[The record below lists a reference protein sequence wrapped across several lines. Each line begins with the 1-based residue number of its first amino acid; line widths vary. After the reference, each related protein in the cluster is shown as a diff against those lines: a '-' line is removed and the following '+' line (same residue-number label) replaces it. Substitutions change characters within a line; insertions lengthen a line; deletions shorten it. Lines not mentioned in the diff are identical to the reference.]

1 VAPNHAPAMS
11 EVAPQQPAYAR
22 LPRELLRSRPFNWRV
37 IVVRLFVYG
46 LALGI
51 ASPALPGL
59 DIRPFEGREIYTL
72 MLLAAIFGITMAV
85 FRPLLQTLALPF
97 LIETGGLIV
106 ALLYVALFAIFD
118 AFTGS
123 LIDMRGAGSFFAAG
137 LVVAV
142 LVLLF
147 ENLLGVPEPILSDI
161 PPELEEE
168 VAP

>member
-1 VAPNHAPAMS
+1 
-11 EVAPQQPAYAR
+11 
-22 LPRELLRSRPFNWRV
+22 
-37 IVVRLFVYG
+37 
-46 LALGI
+46 
-51 ASPALPGL
+51 
-59 DIRPFEGREIYTL
+59 
-72 MLLAAIFGITMAV
+72 
-85 FRPLLQTLALPF
+85 
-97 LIETGGLIV
+97 
-106 ALLYVALFAIFD
+106 VALFAIFD

-161 PPELEEE
+161 PPEELEEE